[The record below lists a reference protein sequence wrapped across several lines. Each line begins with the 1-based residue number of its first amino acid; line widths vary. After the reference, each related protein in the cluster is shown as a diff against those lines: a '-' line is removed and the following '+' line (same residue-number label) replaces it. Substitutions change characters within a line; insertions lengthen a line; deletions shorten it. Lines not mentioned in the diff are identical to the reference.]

1 MGFYE
6 FISIKIGS
14 NINMNILTT
23 SIGKECKL
31 TTKINMNIKYKQKF
45 RFLLDRMK

>member
-14 NINMNILTT
+14 NINMNFITM

-31 TTKINMNIKYKQKF
+31 TKINMNIKYKQKF